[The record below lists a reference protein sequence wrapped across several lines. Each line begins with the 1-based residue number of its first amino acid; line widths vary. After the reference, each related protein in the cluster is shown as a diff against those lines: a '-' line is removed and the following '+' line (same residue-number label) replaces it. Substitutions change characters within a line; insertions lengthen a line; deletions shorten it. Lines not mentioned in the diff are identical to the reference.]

1 EYQRKNAK
9 GERKTVK
16 GTSQKRGEG
25 ELEKREKSINKKAE
39 GRRRSPPL
47 PYVDPFCRS
56 DTVRDSSSSSSEEKG
71 IFQAIP
77 LGHTRCQDDKS
88 SPH

>member
-1 EYQRKNAK
+1 
-9 GERKTVK
+9 TVK
-16 GTSQKRGEG
+16 GEPQKRGEV
-25 ELEKREKSINKKAE
+25 EKREKSTNKK
-39 GRRRSPPL
+39 L
-47 PYVDPFCRS
+47 PYVDPFTTDPTRCVC
-56 DTVRDSSSSSSEEKG
+56 DSSSSEEKS